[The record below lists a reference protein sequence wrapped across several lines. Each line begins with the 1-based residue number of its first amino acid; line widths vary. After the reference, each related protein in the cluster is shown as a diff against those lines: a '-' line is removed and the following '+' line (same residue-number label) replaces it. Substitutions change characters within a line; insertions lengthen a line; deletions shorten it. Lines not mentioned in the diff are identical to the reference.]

1 MIVDEIEKR
10 KLLVH
15 QNELAIKDNP
25 IDKTKSLLLPDAIT
39 PDVSKDKCIQ
49 KTIVHAMNG
58 NDIDSGID
66 TSDSCDEKKKNQ
78 RKELE
83 KKIKTTRSGV

>member
-15 QNELAIKDNP
+15 QNELAVKDNP
-25 IDKTKSLLLPDAIT
+25 IDKTKSLLPDAII
-39 PDVSKDKCIQ
+39 PDVSKDKCTQ
-49 KTIVHAMNG
+49 KTTVAAING
-58 NDIDSGID
+58 NDIDSGFD